1 MWQLCMD
8 EIGWNRFIRSK
19 QGDFHVWWKTDGKK
33 NCQKNLEPK
42 VFLALCK
49 KAFIEAA
56 LASRQSK
63 TTFLLLCWRVSC
75 RLFFFIFFFFF
86 SFYIWPR
93 DLLQPGWSASSLLKN
108 NFFLI
113 HTYPLFFFFLF
124 LRRPV
129 CKTFFFSF
137 LNLDLCLVKELSIT
151 WIFLYFRA
159 KLAFHSARPW
169 RAHMAPDT
177 KTCLHPCLW
186 NKTFTAL
193 C

>member
-75 RLFFFIFFFFF
+75 RLFFFIFFLFFY
-86 SFYIWPR
+86 FYIWPR

-124 LRRPV
+124 FK
-129 CKTFFFSF
+129 KTSMQKLLFLLSKLGPLPGEGAVYHLNIFIFQSKASLSFSQT
-137 LNLDLCLVKELSIT
+137 LKST
-151 WIFLYFRA
+151 YGSW
-159 KLAFHSARPW
+159 H
-169 RAHMAPDT
+169 
-177 KTCLHPCLW
+177 
-186 NKTFTAL
+186 
-193 C
+193 